1 MGSSYKRTLTR
12 RQRSQVKFGNIREV
26 FRTHRKNPFD
36 AHLARLCVLYEDLRM
51 EIEGI
56 RARNVPKLDVLDP
69 RRDHLDHPERMGSY
83 RRHYF
88 LRRLLLH
95 GANLRS
101 ASVNCESAL
110 NFKRYSTMPT
120 DCLYADSVATP
131 RARPRCRGG
140 CWDTSAR
147 IPCSWLSLP
156 NGPCEIFQM
165 RYRSLPIESIRAPAE
180 RSRRQ
185 SGDHARSSNPCRRIE
200 SPNSVQST

>member
-26 FRTHRKNPFD
+26 LRTHRKNPFD

-88 LRRLLLH
+88 LRRSIATLREFAECFGELRKCPEFQALL
-95 GANLRS
+95 AMPIAVKPSTRQFVFSVRKPSNQSS
-101 ASVNCESAL
+101 AEQHW
-110 NFKRYSTMPT
+110 RTY
-120 DCLYADSVATP
+120 Y
-131 RARPRCRGG
+131 
-140 CWDTSAR
+140 
-147 IPCSWLSLP
+147 
-156 NGPCEIFQM
+156 
-165 RYRSLPIESIRAPAE
+165 
-180 RSRRQ
+180 
-185 SGDHARSSNPCRRIE
+185 ARSSRVR
-200 SPNSVQST
+200 S